1 MAAGLLIVFDF
12 DKTIIDCDSDNHVVD
27 SFGLTEKFDHFLLT
41 QPWNSAIDNMMTEI
55 HKQGISVQQIADA
68 LKTAPL
74 DPHVAAA
81 IKSAHSLGYLHI

>member
-12 DKTIIDCDSDNHVVD
+12 DETIIDCDSDNHVVD